1 MKFDVVV
8 STQAELSLWDVSR
21 AEDLRTPS
29 RSTRYLPRQHQVPH
43 LKDEY
48 RTCGEEEIKI
58 DGAVGVGL
66 GSGGHVCRIWL
77 CFLFRRASRI

>member
-1 MKFDVVV
+1 MSWL
-8 STQAELSLWDVSR
+8 STQAKLSLWDTSR

-29 RSTRYLPRQHQVPH
+29 RSTRYLPRQHQAPH

-48 RTCGEEEIKI
+48 HTCGEEEMKI

-66 GSGGHVCRIWL
+66 E
-77 CFLFRRASRI
+77 FLARM